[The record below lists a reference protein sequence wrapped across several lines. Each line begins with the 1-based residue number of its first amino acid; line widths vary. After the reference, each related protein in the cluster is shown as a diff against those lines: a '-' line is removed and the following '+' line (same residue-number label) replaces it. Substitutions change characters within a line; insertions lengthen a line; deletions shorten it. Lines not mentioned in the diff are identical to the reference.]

1 VPVNDS
7 DFSEFGEEL
16 IEGELLEA
24 ESRRDVVVRRVGELA
39 PAVKAAAVVGAGVA
53 VGAATAVVVA
63 KASGK
68 QVSRLGN
75 GRRSGRVEAIEST
88 TSYLIDIHRLVR
100 Q

>member
-1 VPVNDS
+1 MDGFEYT
-7 DFSEFGEEL
+7 DGEGEL

-24 ESRRDVVVRRVGELA
+24 ESRRDVVVRRVSELA
-39 PAVKAAAVVGAGVA
+39 PAVKTAAVVSVGAA

-63 KASGK
+63 KATAK
-68 QVSRLGN
+68 PVQRRAQ
-75 GRRSGRVEAIEST
+75 GRRAIRRGESIEST